1 MCLHRPRSL
10 RFGGPSQ
17 RQGFQSRRKPEVEIA
32 RILRYWAGA
41 LSQMGLAVGTDQ
53 VLMDSAYT
61 PVGHLRVTE

>member
-1 MCLHRPRSL
+1 M
-10 RFGGPSQ
+10 RFVMDIDVDALKDQ
-17 RQGFQSRRKPEVEIA
+17 PEEEIT

-41 LSQMGLAVGTDQ
+41 LPQLGLAAGTDQ